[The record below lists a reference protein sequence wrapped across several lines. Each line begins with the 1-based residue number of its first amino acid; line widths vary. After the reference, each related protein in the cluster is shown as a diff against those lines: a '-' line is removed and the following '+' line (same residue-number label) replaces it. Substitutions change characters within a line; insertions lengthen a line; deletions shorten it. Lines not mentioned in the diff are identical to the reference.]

1 MTALFCCGG
10 FVGLVFWVR
19 FSGFGLRCQVCWV
32 WIVEL
37 CFLIEACFLGFV
49 GSDLLGL
56 GQVAWLEY

>member
-1 MTALFCCGG
+1 MTALFCCVE
-10 FVGLVFWVR
+10 FAVVGLLGC